1 MCKYGNENGSFG
13 LFTDEIETSGLEFNS
28 IIFFKK
34 NARIDANIF
43 FYNISFANKSFNS
56 LPPELARGFQPG
68 FNTKSTISTIFNINN
83 EISLNFNL
91 SYLDDIYRNN
101 FIIFSGEIR
110 AQL

>member
-1 MCKYGNENGSFG
+1 MLQK
-13 LFTDEIETSGLEFNS
+13 I
-28 IIFFKK
+28 
-34 NARIDANIF
+34 
-43 FYNISFANKSFNS
+43 
-56 LPPELARGFQPG
+56 GFQPG